1 MEVFY
6 ANARARK
13 FAQRIDKQF
22 KSRVMRGFRLLREY
36 GYQLGLPESKALG
49 GGLFELRI
57 IGMVHFR
64 FIYAFHN
71 GSIFI
76 LHAFQKKSEQIPDR
90 EMAYARQQLKALAS
104 I

>member
-6 ANARARK
+6 ANARVSR
-13 FAQRIDKQF
+13 FAKKLNEQVKPRF
-22 KSRVMRGFRLLREY
+22 TRGLTLLSGY
-36 GYQLGLPESKALG
+36 GYQLGLPESRALG

-76 LHAFQKKSEQIPDR
+76 LHAFQKKSEQIPNR

>member
-6 ANARARK
+6 ANVRVSN
-13 FAQRIDKQF
+13 FAKKIDKQF
-22 KSRVMRGFRLLREY
+22 ESRFERGLRLLREY
-36 GYQLGLPESKALG
+36 GYQLGSPQSKALG

-57 IGMVHFR
+57 IGMIHFR

-76 LHAFQKKSEQIPDR
+76 LHAFQKKSERIPDR
-90 EMAYARQQLKALAS
+90 EMAYARQQLKS
-104 I
+104 IADI